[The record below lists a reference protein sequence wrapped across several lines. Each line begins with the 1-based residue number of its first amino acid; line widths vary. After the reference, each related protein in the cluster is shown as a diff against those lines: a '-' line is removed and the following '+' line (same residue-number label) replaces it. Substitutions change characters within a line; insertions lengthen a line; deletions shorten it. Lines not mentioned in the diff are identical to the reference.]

1 MDNRDNV
8 AEKFRDALGSR
19 LKGRFGKSI
28 SAQRFADQYNLHA
41 HGTTPISRETA
52 RRWIRGDAIPDY
64 GHLLA
69 LVRWLGMNPDEFLGG
84 RCHAVVGKGA
94 VSPTSVCQSP
104 PPQAV
109 NLLKLLE
116 QLDDE
121 SVGTIVAIAEALAL
135 KSSTAKLS
143 GIAS

>member
-8 AEKFRDALGSR
+8 AEKFRIALGSC

-41 HGTTPISRETA
+41 YGTTPISRETA

-69 LVRWLGMNPDEFLGG
+69 LVRWLEMNPEDFLGG
-84 RCHAVVGKGA
+84 LCQVKG
-94 VSPTSVCQSP
+94 VSSSHLTTTRWQSP

-116 QLDDE
+116 RLDDE
-121 SVGTIVAIAEALAL
+121 SVGTIIAIAEVLAM
-135 KSSTAKLS
+135 KSASTKPR
-143 GIAS
+143 GITS